1 VRVVDAIAEWFE
13 VAGFHKYFGYAGGSI
28 WPFLDALTP
37 KTNTL
42 EGIQAKHE
50 AHAVHMADMYYRL
63 TGKIAPVIINKGP
76 GLLNAVGAAASAM
89 HDSAPVLIIA
99 GSGTTHFMGKAG
111 MQEIFYH
118 GHEDA
123 LNVFR
128 PVVKG
133 CWLIIRP
140 DSAID
145 ILNTAV
151 KVATSG
157 RPGPVF
163 VQLPYDIQLA
173 EVEGEIE
180 PPLRRGPTL
189 GRMRADQD
197 SVRRV
202 ADMIAQAQRPLLLA
216 GGGVI
221 RAQAADA
228 LRAAVEKL
236 QIPVATTL
244 PAKGQIS
251 EDHPLSL
258 GTLGRSG
265 WASAA
270 EASREADLIVG
281 VGARFSDNHT
291 ANWRKGSIY
300 DVSQTKIVQVD
311 VDGTEIGRNFPVEL
325 GLVSDARLFLE
336 DLAAASKGPNPAHQ
350 DWIKRSR
357 GYRTAWLKEIEPLQ
371 QAKTAPVHPARL
383 VYEVGEALGPNGV
396 AYIDIGDVTQYAE
409 AYMFVR
415 RPGAWQIS
423 PGMAEMGWAASGVV
437 GGVAADPSRPAVVLT
452 GDGAFNLVN
461 QAVCTAVEYNLPA
474 VWVILNN
481 YEFGIER
488 KGMERSYQRS
498 HPWCTFTRKDTGER
512 YNPDYVKL
520 AHAYGA
526 EGARIE
532 DPELLGPT
540 LRKAIAS
547 RRPWIIDV
555 PIDLTVGSYFT
566 KGIDRAYPSEWAK
579 TYPSYGGLRSVDK
592 K

>member
-1 VRVVDAIAEWFE
+1 MRVVDAIADWFE
-13 VAGFHKYFGYAGGSI
+13 VAGFKHYFGYAGGSI

-37 KTNTL
+37 KTGM

-50 AHAVHMADMYYRL
+50 SHAVHMADMYYRMS
-63 TGKIAPVIINKGP
+63 GGIAPVLINKGP

-89 HDSAPVLIIA
+89 HDSAAVLIIA
-99 GSGTTHFMGKAG
+99 GGGTTHFMGKAG

-118 GHEDA
+118 GFEDA
-123 LNVFR
+123 TSVFK

-133 CWLIIRP
+133 TWMIIRP
-140 DSAID
+140 DSVID
-145 ILNTAV
+145 VLNTAY

-180 PPLRRGPTL
+180 PPAGRGPTA

-197 SVRRV
+197 GVRKV
-202 ADMIAQAQRPLLLA
+202 ADMIAQAERPLILA

-221 RAQAADA
+221 RARGADA
-228 LRAAVEKL
+228 LRALVEKL
-236 QIPVATTL
+236 QVPVATTL
-244 PAKGQIS
+244 PAKGYIS

-270 EASREADLIVG
+270 EASREADLVVG

-300 DVSQTKIVQVD
+300 DVSKTKIVQVD

-325 GLVSDARLFLE
+325 GVVSDARLFLE
-336 DLAAASKGPNPAHQ
+336 DLAAASSGGNGKHRAWL
-350 DWIKRSR
+350 DRAR
-357 GYRTAWLKEIEPLQ
+357 GYREAWLNEIKALQ

-383 VYEVGEALGPNGV
+383 VYEVGEALPENGV

-437 GGVAADPSRPAVVLT
+437 GGVAVDPSRPSIVLT

-461 QAVCTAVEYNLPA
+461 QAVATAVEYNLPA
-474 VWVILNN
+474 IWVILNN

-498 HPWCTFTRKDTGER
+498 HPWCRFTRKDTGEP
-512 YNPDYVKL
+512 YNPNYVKL
-520 AHAYGA
+520 AEAYGA

-532 DPELLGPT
+532 DPEALGPT

-547 RRPWIIDV
+547 RRPWVIDV
-555 PIDLTVGSYFT
+555 PIDLSVGSYFT
-566 KGIDRAYPSEWAK
+566 KGIDRAYPDKWAQ
-579 TYPSYGGLRSVDK
+579 TYPAYGSLRHADK
-592 K
+592 R